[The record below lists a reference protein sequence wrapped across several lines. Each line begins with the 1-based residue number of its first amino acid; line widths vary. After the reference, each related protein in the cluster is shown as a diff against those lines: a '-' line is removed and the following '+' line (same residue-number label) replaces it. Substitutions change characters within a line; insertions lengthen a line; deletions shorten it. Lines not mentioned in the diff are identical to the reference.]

1 MEPSS
6 PSPAP
11 VSNLRKAAR
20 IIVVSSVMFTFISF
34 WRTAAVVLCDL
45 ASTAYYIGGIVESA
59 IGPSAPWF
67 ILAVMIFSYAVR
79 SVYIESCSLFVR
91 GGVYRVVK
99 EAMGG
104 ILAKFSVS
112 ALMFDYILTGP
123 TSGVSAG
130 QYMMGLVVQALKLML
145 PNFQEQFGM
154 SDATEDL
161 IKRWGAVVLA
171 IAVTLYFFRQNL
183 IGIHESSDK
192 ALKIM
197 YATTVMA
204 VIMIAWC
211 AVTLIVNGPANA
223 VPWRPDLE
231 RKVEHAEVRIA
242 IVGAERSY
250 PLASKENCKSV
261 ISDHP
266 EVLSVVPS
274 NEKPDYV
281 VITAVA
287 PGEASIKIV
296 DAKGGVETLDF
307 TVYKERPE
315 RYTSEEENVWIADP
329 TRRDRLKPEVDAQNH
344 EKPKRNEALYKLGIE
359 EADDPIGFFA
369 WFSWGN
375 ALRSIGILGLL
386 MAFGHSILAMSGEET
401 LAQVYREVESPKM
414 LNFKRAAFI
423 VFVYSM
429 LLTAGISFLAVLL
442 IPDEVRMKFYS
453 ENLIGGLARHVI
465 GPATL
470 KLFLEA
476 FVVIVG
482 FLILAGA
489 VNTAIIGSNGVLN
502 RVAEDGVLPDWFL
515 KPHPHY
521 GTTYRLLILIT
532 AMQIA
537 VILFSRGDMI
547 VLGEAYAFGVVWS
560 FTFKALAMVVLRF
573 KDPRPREYRVPFNVK
588 VGSIEIPL
596 GLILIFLILL
606 TAALLNLFT
615 KPVAT
620 VAGLAFALVF
630 FVIFLYS
637 EHHHEIRKAGEKHK
651 HLEQFNQAESE
662 QITSQSLSL
671 TKPYRKLVAIR
682 STQNLFM
689 LEKALS
695 DTDPD
700 STDVV
705 VMTAKSSPQGE
716 ANLDPGA
723 LDSYDQALM
732 TAVVEKAEASGKQ
745 VHPLI
750 VPTNNPVYAL
760 LRTARDLKVHELVI
774 GASNRFTADE
784 QLDQVS
790 LMWINL
796 NDGNLA
802 PLTIR
807 ILSKS
812 RDLHFDLGGG
822 NRIPRHGEATARS
835 VAELRKA
842 GIGVDR
848 VLVVQQDTRIGLDV
862 FQSVLTTLDPAV
874 ELRVLVLPPE
884 DGDASADAVHHIED
898 QSRQVDRKVAVQALT
913 GVPGP
918 EIVRQAKDGGF
929 DLIILPLPEEID
941 FGKQITLPVWMQQVL
956 QNAPSRVLLVANPVL
971 PTDLVE

>member
-1 MEPSS
+1 MNEATPSGDS
-6 PSPAP
+6 SGR
-11 VSNLRKAAR
+11 LKKAAQ

-59 IGPSAPWF
+59 IGPAAPWF
-67 ILAVMIFSYAVR
+67 ILAVMLFSYAVR

-130 QYMMGLVVQALKLML
+130 QYIMGLVLQTFSILSPEFYKQL
-145 PNFQEQFGM
+145 GM
-154 SDATEDL
+154 AEDTEEA

-171 IAVTLYFFRQNL
+171 VGVTLYFFRQNL
-183 IGIHESSDK
+183 FGIHESSDK

-197 YATTVMA
+197 VATTIMA
-204 VIMIAWC
+204 VIMITWC
-211 AVTLIVNGPANA
+211 LVTLVVNGPAND
-223 VPWRPDLE
+223 VPWKPDLSP
-231 RKVEHAEVRIA
+231 KVEH
-242 IVGAERSY
+242 
-250 PLASKENCKSV
+250 SV
-261 ISDHP
+261 IDADDTPDPQRKRFFTP
-266 EVLSVVPS
+266 EEDKVW
-274 NEKPDYV
+274 
-281 VITAVA
+281 VA
-287 PGEASIKIV
+287 DRDRS
-296 DAKGGVETLDF
+296 
-307 TVYKERPE
+307 
-315 RYTSEEENVWIADP
+315 
-329 TRRDRLKPEVDAQNH
+329 DRLKPVIEDGK
-344 EKPKRNEALYKLGIE
+344 EKPKNNEALHKLGIE
-359 EADDPIGFFA
+359 EPDDPIGFFA

-375 ALRSIGILGLL
+375 ALRSIGVLGLM

-401 LAQVYREVESPKM
+401 LAQVYREVESPKL
-414 LNFKRAAFI
+414 LNFKKAAFI
-423 VFVYSM
+423 VFVYSI

-470 KLFLEA
+470 KLFLEG

-515 KPHPHY
+515 KPHPKY
-521 GTTYRLLILIT
+521 GTTYRLLLLIT
-532 AMQIA
+532 VMQIA

-588 VGSIEIPL
+588 VGSIEVPV
-596 GLILIFLILL
+596 GLILIFLVLL
-606 TAALLNLFT
+606 IAAVLNLFT

-620 VAGLAFALVF
+620 IAGLSFALIF
-630 FVIFLYS
+630 FAIFLYS
-637 EHHHEIRKAGEKHK
+637 ERHHEIKKQGEKHK
-651 HLEQFNQAESE
+651 HLEQFNQATSE
-662 QITSQSLSL
+662 VVSLQSLSL

-682 STQNLFM
+682 STQNLYM

-695 DTDPD
+695 DTDPNL
-700 STDVV
+700 TDVV
-705 VMTAKSSPQGE
+705 VMTAKSSPKGE
-716 ANLDPGA
+716 ANMDPSQ

-732 TAVVEKAEASGKQ
+732 TAVVERAEMSGKQ
-745 VHPLI
+745 VYPLL
-750 VPTNNPVYAL
+750 VSTNNPVYAL
-760 LRTARDLKVHELVI
+760 LRTARDLNVQELVI
-774 GASNRFTADE
+774 GASNKFTADE
-784 QLDQVS
+784 QLDQIA
-790 LMWINL
+790 LLWINL
-796 NDGNLA
+796 HDGHIA
-802 PLTIR
+802 PLTVR
-807 ILSKS
+807 ILSKD

-822 NRIPRHGEATARS
+822 NRIPRAGESKARS
-835 VAELRKA
+835 IAELRQA
-842 GIGVDR
+842 GVGADR
-848 VLVVQQDTRIGLDV
+848 VLLVQEDSRSGLDV
-862 FQSVLTTLDPAV
+862 FQSILTTLDPEV
-874 ELRVLVLPPE
+874 VLRILVLPPDE
-884 DGDASADAVHHIED
+884 EIASADALHAIKE
-898 QSRQVDRKVAVQALT
+898 QAKQVGRTVTVQALA
-913 GVPGP
+913 GP
-918 EIVRQAKDGGF
+918 RGADIVQQAKDGGF
-929 DLIILPLPEEID
+929 DLMILPLPDEMAR
-941 FGKQITLPVWMQQVL
+941 GKLFALPAWIQFVL
-956 QNAPSRVLLVANPVL
+956 QNAPCRVLLVVNPVL